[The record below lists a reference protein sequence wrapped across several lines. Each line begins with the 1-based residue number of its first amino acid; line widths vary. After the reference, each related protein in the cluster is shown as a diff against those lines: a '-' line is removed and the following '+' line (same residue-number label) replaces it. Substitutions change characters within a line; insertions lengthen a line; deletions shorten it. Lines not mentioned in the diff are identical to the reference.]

1 MVRHVSPALIRR
13 PAGSDVASPEVQCG
27 HQGGA
32 VTTVGVRDLKNRL
45 SEFLRRVAA
54 GERITVTDRG
64 RPVALLTPPDTL
76 AEHHV
81 IIGMVREGVASWG
94 GGKPRGSARPVR
106 LRGRPMG
113 QTVLEDRR

>member
-1 MVRHVSPALIRR
+1 
-13 PAGSDVASPEVQCG
+13 VATREG
-27 HQGGA
+27 W

-64 RPVALLTPPDTL
+64 RPVALMTPPDAP
-76 AEHHV
+76 AEHEAIV
-81 IIGMVREGVASWG
+81 GMVREGIASWG

-106 LRGRPMG
+106 VRGKPVS